1 MDVLLFYSQ
10 YTLTVFSWSCCNQP
24 FYFRANVFKQLTFSE
39 TSLTICINTVTE
51 RSQFKVKKL
60 YSQSH
65 GIYLSWHS
73 LSGSTELNP
82 DRLAGN
88 SKRAASAEVP
98 VGLP

>member
-1 MDVLLFYSQ
+1 M
-10 YTLTVFSWSCCNQP
+10 
-24 FYFRANVFKQLTFSE
+24 
-39 TSLTICINTVTE
+39 TE

-73 LSGSTELNP
+73 LSGSRELNP

-88 SKRAASAEVP
+88 SKHVLLLLKFQQVYHESIKNLLSVLSLAGVTHLEPQTERLIDLFFIERKRHI
-98 VGLP
+98 